1 MLTIYPLTAAEAAAI
16 SGDADGSVA
25 AIMGEIQTAALA
37 NHWSINVA
45 YMSEETFDVLRS
57 LGYEV
62 VRHDPESRC
71 TVSWRG
77 W

>member
-1 MLTIYPLTAAEAAAI
+1 MLTAKEAAAI
-16 SGDADGSVA
+16 SGDADGSVFT
-25 AIMGEIQTAALA
+25 IMGEVQTAALDGR
-37 NHWSINVA
+37 WSIDVA
-45 YMSEETFDVLRS
+45 YIGEETFDVLRS

-71 TVSWRG
+71 TISWRG